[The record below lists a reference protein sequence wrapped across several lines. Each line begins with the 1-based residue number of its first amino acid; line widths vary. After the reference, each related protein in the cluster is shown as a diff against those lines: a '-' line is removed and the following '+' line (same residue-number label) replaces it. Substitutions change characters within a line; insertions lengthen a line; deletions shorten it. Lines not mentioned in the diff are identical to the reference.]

1 MRTLGRSNVNN
12 IVLHSRLFYAILIP
26 SKNKENKDE
35 MSITYTISKHALI
48 QTLLNANHFMKS
60 LNVNQIYSNE

>member
-35 MSITYTISKHALI
+35 MPITYTSKHALI